1 MIEKDF
7 KHYSELFSPMIKKFI
22 DSNVKFYGFKE
33 TIRWCFVEEKDVH
46 IFATCGNDN
55 IVRVN
60 LLAVI
65 DSYSVGDIR
74 QIEYFLLHEIRHI
87 FQNIM
92 INDSQSGKITAIDSE
107 LIQIWI
113 DEKGKY
119 QRAVDDNG
127 NENLNYFKQDLEM
140 DAYAFSLGVM
150 KYKYGD
156 VSNLFIPS
164 SYGTEFNDIVNKWI
178 EMFTNDNL

>member
-1 MIEKDF
+1 MIEKTF
-7 KHYSELFSPMIKKFI
+7 KHYNELFSPMIKKII

-33 TIRWCFVEEKDVH
+33 TVRWCFVENKDIS

-55 IVRVN
+55 IIYVN

-65 DSYSVGDIR
+65 DSYSIGDIR

-92 INDSQSGKITAIDSE
+92 INDFLSGKMTVVGSE
-107 LIQIWI
+107 LVRIWI
-113 DEKGKY
+113 NEKEKY
-119 QRAVDDNG
+119 QRAVDDSG
-127 NENLNYFKQDLEM
+127 NENPNYFKQDLEM
-140 DAYAFSLGVM
+140 DAYAFSLAVM

-164 SYGTEFNDIVNKWI
+164 SYGSEFNDIVNKWI
-178 EMFTNDNL
+178 ELFIADNL